1 MSHVVDIELEV
12 KSIPDLKKACKKLG
26 LTFKENKKTYE
37 WWGRHEGD
45 YPLPEGFTV
54 DEMGKCDHAIQVP
67 GAKWEIGVC
76 KKGKNYKLIYDF
88 YGGEGSKIEKVCG
101 DRLGK
106 LKQAY
111 TIESIKSECERKK
124 MKVKERI
131 LKPVAA

>member
-12 KSIPDLKKACKKLG
+12 KSISDLKKACKTLG
-26 LTFKENKKTYE
+26 LKFVENKKNYE

-67 GAKWEIGVC
+67 GAKWEIGVI

-88 YGGEGSKIEKVCG
+88 YGHEGKKIENVCG
-101 DRLGK
+101 NRLGK

-111 TIESIKSECERKK
+111 TIESIKSECAKK
-124 MKVKERI
+124 KLPVKQRT
-131 LKPVAA
+131 LKPVVA